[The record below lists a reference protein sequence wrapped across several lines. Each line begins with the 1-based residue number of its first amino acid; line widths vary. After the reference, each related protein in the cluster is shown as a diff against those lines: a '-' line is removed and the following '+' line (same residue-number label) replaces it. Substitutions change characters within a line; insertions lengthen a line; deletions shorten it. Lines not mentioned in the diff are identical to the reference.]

1 MLDSEGVPHMYNI
14 LTLNKISA
22 SGLSN
27 FDSGKFVCADNFD
40 APDAIIV
47 RSAAMHEME
56 FKSNLLAVAR
66 AGAGVN
72 NIPIDRCTENGICV
86 FNTPGANANAV
97 KELVICS
104 LFLASRKIVAGS
116 KWCDSLKGNGDAVGK
131 LVEKGKGNF
140 VGPEIFGKTLGVA
153 GLGAI
158 GIKVANAAKALGMT
172 VIGYDPFISEA
183 AKAQLDADITIT
195 ANLDDI
201 FASADYITLH
211 APLNDSTRGMINKA
225 ALTKCKDSIRILNFS
240 RAELVDNNDI
250 IEALNNGK
258 AAAYVTDFPTDDQLG
273 CDGVIAIP
281 HLGASTPEAEE
292 NCAVM
297 AVCQL
302 SDYLLS
308 GNVTNSVNFPA
319 VSLEKNSKVRITALT
334 KGDCSADIEKAL
346 TENGIIISAKKAAVR
361 KDVGYAIFDTEND
374 ITDELIEQ
382 LKAID
387 SVSAI
392 RII

>member
-1 MLDSEGVPHMYNI
+1 MYNI

-27 FDSGKFVCADNFD
+27 FDADKFACADNFES
-40 APDAIIV
+40 PDAIIV
-47 RSAAMHEME
+47 RSAAMHDME
-56 FKSNLLAVAR
+56 FSSNLLAVAR

-72 NIPIDRCTENGICV
+72 NIPIDRCTDSGICV

-116 KWCDSLKGNGDAVGK
+116 KWCDTLKGNGDGVSK

-158 GIKVANAAKALGMT
+158 GIKVANAAKALGMN
-172 VIGYDPFISEA
+172 VIGYDPFISDT
-183 AKAQLDADITIT
+183 AKASLCEEITVT

-225 ALTKCKDSIRILNFS
+225 SMEKCKDGIRVLNFS
-240 RAELVDNNDI
+240 RGELVDNKDI
-250 IEALNNGK
+250 IEALENGK
-258 AAAYVTDFPTDDQLG
+258 CAAYVTDFPTDDQLG
-273 CDGVIAIP
+273 VDGVIAIP

-302 SDYLLS
+302 SDYLLC
-308 GNVTNSVNFPA
+308 GNVKNSVNFPA
-319 VSLEKNSKVRITALT
+319 VSLEASGRIRITAVSE
-334 KGDCSADIEKAL
+334 GDKAEAVEAVL
-346 TENGIIISAKKAAVR
+346 KAQGIDVTAKASGVK
-361 KDVGYAIFDTEND
+361 KNTGYTILDTDAD
-374 ITDELIEQ
+374 ITDTVIEEL
-382 LKAID
+382 K
-387 SVSAI
+387 SVEGVKAI

>member
-1 MLDSEGVPHMYNI
+1 MYNI

-27 FDSGKFVCADNFD
+27 FNADKFVCADNFE

-47 RSAAMHEME
+47 RSAAMHDME

-116 KWCDSLKGNGDAVGK
+116 KWCDTLKGNGDGVSK

-140 VGPEIFGKTLGVA
+140 VGPEIMGKTLGVA

-172 VIGYDPFISEA
+172 VIGYDPFISDA
-183 AKAQLDADITIT
+183 AKSALDEEIKVTAD
-195 ANLDDI
+195 LDDI
-201 FASADYITLH
+201 FAAADYITLH
-211 APLNDSTRGMINKA
+211 APLNDSTRGMIGKEN
-225 ALTKCKDSIRILNFS
+225 LRKCKDGVRVLNFS
-240 RAELVDNNDI
+240 RGELVDNNDI
-250 IEALNNGK
+250 IEALASGK
-258 AAAYVTDFPTDDQLG
+258 CAAYVTDFPTDDQLG
-273 CDGVIAIP
+273 VDGVIAIP

-297 AVCQL
+297 AVLQL
-302 SDYLLS
+302 SDYLLY
-308 GNVTNSVNFPA
+308 GNVKNSVNLPA
-319 VSLEKNSKVRITALT
+319 VSLEKSGKVRLTAVTEGDKSREIASVLSSKSLT
-334 KGDCSADIEKAL
+334 VNAAASAV
-346 TENGIIISAKKAAVR
+346 KKNT
-361 KDVGYAIFDTEND
+361 GYAIFDLED
-374 ITDELIEQ
+374 EITDDVLEELKSIEGVIA
-382 LKAID
+382 L
-387 SVSAI
+387 

>member
-1 MLDSEGVPHMYNI
+1 MYNI

-22 SGLSN
+22 SGLAN
-27 FDSGKFVCADNFD
+27 FDAEKFICADNFD

-116 KWCDSLKGNGDAVGK
+116 KWCDTLKGNGDGVSK

-140 VGPEIFGKTLGVA
+140 VGPEISGKTLGVA

-172 VIGYDPFISEA
+172 VIGYDPFISDA
-183 AKAQLDADITIT
+183 AKTALDDDITVT

-201 FASADYITLH
+201 FAAADYITLH
-211 APLNDSTRGMINKA
+211 APLNDDTRGMIGKEN
-225 ALTKCKDSIRILNFS
+225 LEKCKDGIRVLNFS

-250 IEALNNGK
+250 IEALSNGK
-258 AAAYVTDFPTDDQLG
+258 CAAYVTDFPTDDQLG
-273 CDGVIAIP
+273 VDGVIAIP

-302 SDYLLS
+302 SDYLLY
-308 GNVTNSVNFPA
+308 GNVKNSVNFPA

-334 KGDCSADIEKAL
+334 DGDKADAIEAVL
-346 TENGIIISAKKAAVR
+346 TSLNITISAKASAVR
-361 KDVGYAIFDTEND
+361 KNVGYAIFDSDNE
-374 ITDELIEQ
+374 ITDECIMQ
-382 LKAID
+382 LKALD
-387 SVSAI
+387 GVSAI

>member
-1 MLDSEGVPHMYNI
+1 MYNI

-27 FDSGKFVCADNFD
+27 FNADKFVCADNFE

-47 RSAAMHEME
+47 RSAAMHDME

-116 KWCDSLKGNGDAVGK
+116 KWCDTLKGNGDGVSK

-140 VGPEIFGKTLGVA
+140 VGPEIMGKTLGVA

-172 VIGYDPFISEA
+172 VIGYDPFISDA
-183 AKAQLDADITIT
+183 AKSALDEEIKVTAD
-195 ANLDDI
+195 LDDI
-201 FASADYITLH
+201 FAAADYITLH
-211 APLNDSTRGMINKA
+211 APLNDSTRGMIGKEN
-225 ALTKCKDSIRILNFS
+225 LRKCKDGVRVLNFS
-240 RAELVDNNDI
+240 RGELVDNCGI
-250 IEALNNGK
+250 IEALASGK
-258 AAAYVTDFPTDDQLG
+258 CAAYVTDFPTDDQLG
-273 CDGVIAIP
+273 VDGVIAIP

-297 AVCQL
+297 AVLQL
-302 SDYLLS
+302 SDYLLY
-308 GNVTNSVNFPA
+308 GNVKNSVNLPA
-319 VSLEKNSKVRITALT
+319 VSLEKSGKVRLTAVTEGDKSREIASVLSSKSLT
-334 KGDCSADIEKAL
+334 VNAAASAV
-346 TENGIIISAKKAAVR
+346 KKNT
-361 KDVGYAIFDTEND
+361 GYAIFDLED
-374 ITDELIEQ
+374 EITDDVLEELKSIEGVIA
-382 LKAID
+382 L
-387 SVSAI
+387 

>member
-1 MLDSEGVPHMYNI
+1 MYNI

-27 FDSGKFVCADNFD
+27 FDSAKFTCADNFD

-116 KWCDSLKGNGDAVGK
+116 KWCDTLKGNGDGVSK
-131 LVEKGKGNF
+131 LVEKGKGSF
-140 VGPEIFGKTLGVA
+140 VGPEILGKTLGVA

-172 VIGYDPFISEA
+172 VIGYDPFISDA
-183 AKAQLDADITIT
+183 AKATLDEDITVT

-201 FASADYITLH
+201 FAAADYITLH
-211 APLNDSTRGMINKA
+211 APLNDSTRGMIGKENLA
-225 ALTKCKDSIRILNFS
+225 KCKDGIRILNFS
-240 RAELVDNNDI
+240 RAELVDNADI
-250 IEALNNGK
+250 IEALGTGK
-258 AAAYVTDFPTDDQLG
+258 AAAYVTDFPTDDQLLT
-273 CDGVIAIP
+273 DGVIAIP

-302 SDYLLS
+302 SDYLLN
-308 GNVTNSVNFPA
+308 GNVKNSVNFPA
-319 VSLEKNSKVRITALT
+319 VALNKDAKVRITAVT
-334 KGDCSADIEKAL
+334 NGDIADMLETALASQAVTVKA
-346 TENGIIISAKKAAVR
+346 KASAVR
-361 KDVGYAIFDTEND
+361 KNVGYAIFDTDNE
-374 ITDELIEQ
+374 ITDACIEE

-387 SVSAI
+387 GVTAI

>member
-1 MLDSEGVPHMYNI
+1 MYNV

-27 FDSGKFVCADNFD
+27 FDAEKFTCADNFES
-40 APDAIIV
+40 PDAIIV

-56 FKSNLLAVAR
+56 FAPNLLAVAR

-104 LFLASRKIVAGS
+104 LFLASRKIVQGA
-116 KWCDSLKGNGDAVGK
+116 KWSESLKGNGDGVSK

-140 VGPEIFGKTLGVA
+140 VGPEILGKTLGVA

-172 VIGYDPFISEA
+172 VIGYDPFITDA
-183 AKAQLDADITIT
+183 AKAQLDSDITVT

-201 FASADYITLH
+201 FAAADYITLH
-211 APLNDSTRGMINKA
+211 APLNDGTRGMIGKENLA
-225 ALTKCKDSIRILNFS
+225 KCKDGIRVLNFS
-240 RAELVDNNDI
+240 RGELVDNADI
-250 IEALNNGK
+250 IEALANGK
-258 AAAYVTDFPTDDQLG
+258 CAAYVTDFPTDEQLG
-273 CDGVIAIP
+273 TDGVIAIP

-302 SDYLLS
+302 SDYLLN
-308 GNVTNSVNFPA
+308 GNVKNSVNFPA
-319 VSLEKNSKVRITALT
+319 VALDKAGKVRITVVTA
-334 KGDCSADIEKAL
+334 GDICCDVKKAL
-346 TENGIIISAKKAAVR
+346 EAKGIEIKAKACGVR
-361 KDVGYAIFDTEND
+361 KDVGYAIFDTDNE
-374 ITDELIEQ
+374 ITDECIEE
-382 LKAID
+382 LKEIPG
-387 SVSAI
+387 VSAI

>member
-1 MLDSEGVPHMYNI
+1 MYNI

-27 FDSGKFVCADNFD
+27 FDASKFTCADNFE

-47 RSAAMHEME
+47 RSAAMHDME
-56 FKSNLLAVAR
+56 FASNLLAVAR

-72 NIPIDRCTENGICV
+72 NIPIDKCTENGICV

-116 KWCDSLKGNGDAVGK
+116 KWCDTLKGNGDGVSK

-158 GIKVANAAKALGMT
+158 GIKVANAAKALGMK

-183 AKAQLDADITIT
+183 AKATLDADITVT

-201 FASADYITLH
+201 FAAADYITLH
-211 APLNDSTRGMINKA
+211 APLNDSTRGMIGKENLA
-225 ALTKCKDSIRILNFS
+225 KCKDGIRVLNFS
-240 RAELVDNNDI
+240 RAELVDNSDI
-250 IEALNNGK
+250 IEALTNGK
-258 AAAYVTDFPTDDQLG
+258 CAAYVTDFPTDDQLG
-273 CDGVIAIP
+273 VDGVIAIP

-302 SDYLLS
+302 SDYLLY
-308 GNVTNSVNFPA
+308 GNVKNSVNFPA
-319 VSLEKNSKVRITALT
+319 VSLEKQAKIRITAVSN
-334 KGDCSADIEKAL
+334 GDASEDIEKVLASQGVL
-346 TENGIIISAKKAAVR
+346 VTAKATATR
-361 KDVGYAIFDTEND
+361 KDVGYAIFDTETE
-374 ITDELIEQ
+374 ITDNCIEEL
-382 LKAID
+382 K
-387 SVSAI
+387 SVAGVLAL

>member
-1 MLDSEGVPHMYNI
+1 MYNI

-27 FDSGKFVCADNFD
+27 FDADKFACADNFES
-40 APDAIIV
+40 PDAIIV
-47 RSAAMHEME
+47 RSAAMHDME
-56 FKSNLLAVAR
+56 FSSNLLAVAR

-72 NIPIDRCTENGICV
+72 NIPIDRCTDSGICV

-116 KWCDSLKGNGDAVGK
+116 KWCDTLKGNGDGVSK
-131 LVEKGKGNF
+131 FVEKGKGNF

-158 GIKVANAAKALGMT
+158 GIKVANAAKALGMN
-172 VIGYDPFISEA
+172 VIGYDPFISDT
-183 AKAQLDADITIT
+183 AKASLCEEITVT

-225 ALTKCKDSIRILNFS
+225 SMEKCKDGIRVLNFS
-240 RAELVDNNDI
+240 RGELVDNNDI
-250 IEALNNGK
+250 IEALENGK
-258 AAAYVTDFPTDDQLG
+258 CAAYVTDFPTDDQLG
-273 CDGVIAIP
+273 IDGVIAIP

-302 SDYLLS
+302 SDYLLC
-308 GNVTNSVNFPA
+308 GNVKNSVNFPA
-319 VSLEKNSKVRITALT
+319 VSLEASGRIRITAVSE
-334 KGDCSADIEKAL
+334 GDKAEAVEAVL
-346 TENGIIISAKKAAVR
+346 KAQGIDVTAKASGVK
-361 KDVGYAIFDTEND
+361 KNTGYTILDTDAD
-374 ITDELIEQ
+374 ITDTVIEEL
-382 LKAID
+382 K
-387 SVSAI
+387 SVEGVKAI

>member
-1 MLDSEGVPHMYNI
+1 MYNI

-27 FDSGKFVCADNFD
+27 FDCDKFTCADDFD
-40 APDAIIV
+40 SPDAIIV
-47 RSAAMHEME
+47 RSAAMHDME

-116 KWCDSLKGNGDAVGK
+116 KWCDTLKGNSDGVSK
-131 LVEKGKGNF
+131 LVEKGKSNF
-140 VGPEIFGKTLGVA
+140 VGPEILGKTLGVA

-172 VIGYDPFISEA
+172 VIGYDPFISDA
-183 AKAQLDADITIT
+183 AKAALDEGITVT

-201 FASADYITLH
+201 FANADYITLH
-211 APLNDSTRGMINKA
+211 APLNDSTRGMINKDT
-225 ALTKCKDSIRILNFS
+225 LTKCKDGIRVLNFS
-240 RAELVDNNDI
+240 RGELVDNVDI
-250 IEALNNGK
+250 IEALENGK
-258 AAAYVTDFPTDDQLG
+258 CAAYVTDFPTDDQLG
-273 CDGVIAIP
+273 VDGVIAIP

-302 SDYLLS
+302 SDYLS
-308 GNVTNSVNFPA
+308 YGNVKNSVNFPS
-319 VSLEKNSKVRITALT
+319 VSLDKNGAVRITAVSE
-334 KGDCSADIEKAL
+334 GDISENIEKVLAAQ
-346 TENGIIISAKKAAVR
+346 GVSVSAKASGLR
-361 KDVGYAIFDTEND
+361 KNVGYAIFDTDND
-374 ITDELIEQ
+374 ITDTLIDELKSITGV
-382 LKAID
+382 K
-387 SVSAI
+387 AI

>member
-1 MLDSEGVPHMYNI
+1 MYNI

-27 FDSGKFVCADNFD
+27 FNADKFVCADNFE

-47 RSAAMHEME
+47 RSAAMHDME

-116 KWCDSLKGNGDAVGK
+116 KWCDTLKGNGDGVSK

-140 VGPEIFGKTLGVA
+140 VGPEIMGKTLGVA

-172 VIGYDPFISEA
+172 VIGYDPFISDA
-183 AKAQLDADITIT
+183 AKSALDEEIKVTAD
-195 ANLDDI
+195 LDDI
-201 FASADYITLH
+201 FAAADYITLH
-211 APLNDSTRGMINKA
+211 APLNDSTRGMIGKEN
-225 ALTKCKDSIRILNFS
+225 LRKCKDGVRVLNFS
-240 RAELVDNNDI
+240 RGELVDNCGI
-250 IEALNNGK
+250 IEALASGK
-258 AAAYVTDFPTDDQLG
+258 CAAYVTDFPTDDQLG
-273 CDGVIAIP
+273 VEGVIAIP

-297 AVCQL
+297 AVLQL
-302 SDYLLS
+302 SDYLLY
-308 GNVTNSVNFPA
+308 GNVKNSVNLPA
-319 VSLEKNSKVRITALT
+319 VSLEKSGKVRLTAVTEGDKSPEIASVLSSKSLT
-334 KGDCSADIEKAL
+334 VNAAASAV
-346 TENGIIISAKKAAVR
+346 KKNT
-361 KDVGYAIFDTEND
+361 GYAIFDLED
-374 ITDELIEQ
+374 EITDDVLEELKSIEGVIA
-382 LKAID
+382 L
-387 SVSAI
+387 